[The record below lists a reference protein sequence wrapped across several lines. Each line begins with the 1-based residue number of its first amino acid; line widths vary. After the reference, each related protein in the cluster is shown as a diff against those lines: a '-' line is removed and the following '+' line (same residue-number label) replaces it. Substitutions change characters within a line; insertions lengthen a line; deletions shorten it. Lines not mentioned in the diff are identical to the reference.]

1 MRLSKGM
8 NIIVSQADKLS
19 DNKRMQEAVEL
30 LQAAAALPSAGPRWA
45 TDLERAQQTVK
56 SYQQP
61 VAVRLTSDKK
71 TLVTVYKVG
80 RLGTF
85 ATHDLKLRPGSY
97 TCLLYTSPSPR
108 DRG

>member
-1 MRLSKGM
+1 
-8 NIIVSQADKLS
+8 
-19 DNKRMQEAVEL
+19 MQEAIAL
-30 LQAAAALPSAGPRWA
+30 LEKAAALPSAGPRWN

-61 VAVRLTSDKK
+61 VPVRLTSDKK

-85 ATHDLKLRPGSY
+85 ATHDLELRPGSY
-97 TCLLYTSPSPR
+97 TIVGSADGCQDVRKEVIVRPQMGPVEIICTKSL
-108 DRG
+108 